1 MTAYEMRI
9 SDWSS
14 DVCSS
19 DLIETCTNLRS
30 ARNWARL
37 TATGERYM
45 KASSILETI
54 GDTPHIR
61 MNRLFGSAEV
71 WIKSE
76 RSNPAGSIKDRIA
89 LSMVEAAEKS
99 GELKPGGT
107 IIEQIGR
114 ASCRERVGQYG

>member
-1 MTAYEMRI
+1 
-9 SDWSS
+9 
-14 DVCSS
+14 
-19 DLIETCTNLRS
+19 
-30 ARNWARL
+30 
-37 TATGERYM
+37 M

-89 LSMVEAAEKS
+89 LSMVEAADKS

-107 IIEQIGR
+107 IIEPTSGNPGIGLAMVAAVKGYKPIPVLPESMSLER
-114 ASCRERVGQYG
+114 GTPTGIAPCRERRCQ